1 MSLLTPAGDQLVVE
15 GVTHISLPTQEYD
28 RGNGENRRT
37 NEQTRTKPGVNQ
49 EQKRGIAT
57 LHACADYR

>member
-37 NEQTRTKPGVNQ
+37 DEQTRTNSGLTKS
-49 EQKRGIAT
+49 RGRYAT
-57 LHACADYR
+57 LYACEDYR